1 MIIRAVHNPNS
12 GIRLIPGRVMQR
24 ADDTVHGSPWL
35 ILHTPVEGGQIVKHP
50 GGGILSMKE
59 TKNTYRRKIKKIYTK
74 IAALFV
80 LSHPHPQ
87 ETLVYSVANLI
98 HAMTQFMN

>member
-12 GIRLIPGRVMQR
+12 GIRLVPGRVMQR

-59 TKNTYRRKIKKIYTK
+59 TKNTYRRKRKKYIQKLLLYLYCL
-74 IAALFV
+74 IL
-80 LSHPHPQ
+80 
-87 ETLVYSVANLI
+87 TLRRPWCILWPISS
-98 HAMTQFMN
+98 MR